1 MSTSTLRSTPVT
13 SCRKRALGLGTRDE
27 PVDRV
32 GELGAR
38 TIRRVELGDAPHDG
52 GQVRRFGHPRGQA
65 LEVELDRAPPGLGA
79 EDLDGEPVQ
88 VGHRG
93 VVELAH
99 EGVAGGEVAVDRAR
113 ADARPHGQ
121 FVEGRVDAAL
131 GEQHPRLDEEPL
143 VVAPRIATRR
153 CVRVHEFT
161 VRPMSG
167 MIRRVASVCIERGRT
182 ALLGER
188 DAVRRATAGLTGG
201 GRPPRP
207 IRPRIRV
214 RPRVPHVPPGTGGT
228 EARG

>member
-13 SCRKRALGLGTRDE
+13 SCRSAPSAWARATSPSIASANSAPGRYVGSSSATR
-27 PVDRV
+27 RMTA
-32 GELGAR
+32 GR
-38 TIRRVELGDAPHDG
+38 YGDSATHEAE
-52 GQVRRFGHPRGQA
+52 A
-65 LEVELDRAPPGLGA
+65 LEVELDRAPSGLGA
-79 EDLDGEPVQ
+79 EDLGGELVQ
-88 VGHRG
+88 VGDRG

-99 EGVAGGEVAVDRAR
+99 QRVAGGEVAVDRAR

-121 FVEGRVDAAL
+121 LVEGRVDAAL

-167 MIRRVASVCIERGRT
+167 MIRRVASACIERGRT

-207 IRPRIRV
+207 IRPPSASAH
-214 RPRVPHVPPGTGGT
+214 RPARPPGRGGT